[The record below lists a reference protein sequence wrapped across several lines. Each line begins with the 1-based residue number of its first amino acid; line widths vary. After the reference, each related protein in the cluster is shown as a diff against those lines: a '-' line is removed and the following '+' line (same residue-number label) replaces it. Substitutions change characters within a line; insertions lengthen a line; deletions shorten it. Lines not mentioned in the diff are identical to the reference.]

1 MSHCFAQH
9 VWYSHAAS
17 FGTTSTTTTTTSS
30 SPKFLECWESDCD
43 FTLAMANT
51 LVVRDVSSV
60 LCWANYIEYTVKGG
74 WVSRLFVTSSVHVY
88 LWSSPQTCFYI
99 LCSVPYQIQ
108 LFKVIGIF
116 CDSMQSSTASKD
128 WPGNEASFS
137 WKPETSSTRSVL
149 LVRGRVF
156 HGKEAG

>member
-1 MSHCFAQH
+1 
-9 VWYSHAAS
+9 
-17 FGTTSTTTTTTSS
+17 
-30 SPKFLECWESDCD
+30 
-43 FTLAMANT
+43 MANS

-88 LWSSPQTCFYI
+88 LWSNPQTCFFI

-108 LFKVIGIF
+108 GFKFKVIGIF
-116 CDSMQSSTASKD
+116 CASMQSSTASKD
-128 WPGNEASFS
+128 RPGNEASFT
-137 WKPETSSTRSVL
+137 WNPETSSSKSVL